1 MTVWDGSFPSMPAKF
16 RFALA
21 PLLERRTLV
30 EQESRHRCALRQQ
43 EHRGLLEEMKRLMG
57 ALRACTTPSSNP
69 RAAYCSNL
77 DAAIEAQ
84 RHRISDARASLED
97 ARNDAISARRD
108 LRAIEALRERRRRA
122 FEQEEARREE
132 LELDETNA
140 RNRRAIK

>member
-1 MTVWDGSFPSMPAKF
+1 MPAKF

-30 EQESRHRCALRQQ
+30 EQESRHRCAVRQH
-43 EHRGLLEEMKRLMG
+43 EHRGLLEEVNRLTG

-69 RAAYCSNL
+69 RAALCSSL

-84 RHRISDARASLED
+84 RHRISDARALLEG
-97 ARNDAISARRD
+97 ARNDAIAARRD

-132 LELDETNA
+132 VELDEANA
-140 RNRRAIK
+140 RNRRAIR